1 MPGVLSNMEAAVS
14 IFISACW
21 QGERRILTG
30 SASFLWW
37 GTVCMGVAVVR
48 WMHSHKRRLS
58 QQRETAANLAAF
70 SCGWADSYCS
80 KSQTESKP
88 EATTLK
94 QCEAPGLAHT
104 IPWCTRDRLHEWK
117 GVGSPRTF
125 QGRKRIVWWDSSQN
139 HFHTGPVNEVCTVTS
154 CPSLIF
160 APFLHWRKICIIFL
174 ACTAQS
180 WPCSVLPLWRKG
192 PSPGSGSGLGGI
204 EEKLALSG
212 KLEHTVFF

>member
-30 SASFLWW
+30 SARFLWW

-70 SCGWADSYCS
+70 ACGWADSYCS

-104 IPWCTRDRLHEWK
+104 IPWCTRDRLHEGKVLDLQGLSKK
-117 GVGSPRTF
+117 GKGLFGEIPAKTTSI
-125 QGRKRIVWWDSSQN
+125 QGLWTRSVPWRPAHLWFLH
-139 HFHTGPVNEVCTVTS
+139 HFSTEGRFVLFFLLALHKADLVAS
-154 CPSLIF
+154 CP
-160 APFLHWRKICIIFL
+160 C
-174 ACTAQS
+174 
-180 WPCSVLPLWRKG
+180 
-192 PSPGSGSGLGGI
+192 
-204 EEKLALSG
+204 EEKVQAQEVDL
-212 KLEHTVFF
+212 V